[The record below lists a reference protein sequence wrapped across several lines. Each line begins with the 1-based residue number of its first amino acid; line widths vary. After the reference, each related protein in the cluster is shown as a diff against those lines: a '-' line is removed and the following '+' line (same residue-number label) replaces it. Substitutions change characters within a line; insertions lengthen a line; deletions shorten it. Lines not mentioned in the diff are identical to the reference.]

1 MGQGCCYQKYAKCE
15 DCGYVTYNDCR
26 TFRLWRVKW
35 ILKDILPMT
44 LRKVTPLKKGFCYY
58 GTSEDLIKQYAAN
71 TALKIQKPL
80 KKLKLNQL
88 ISIVLEQE
96 EFNASVVYVECKK
109 SIPDNV
115 KIQQVVESFVDK
127 LIMRGVTVF
136 IYSYQSVIKPA
147 DDWRK
152 ISKKEED
159 DL

>member
-1 MGQGCCYQKYAKCE
+1 M
-15 DCGYVTYNDCR
+15 
-26 TFRLWRVKW
+26 
-35 ILKDILPMT
+35 
-44 LRKVTPLKKGFCYY
+44 
-58 GTSEDLIKQYAAN
+58 
-71 TALKIQKPL
+71 
-80 KKLKLNQL
+80 

-152 ISKKEED
+152 SLKKKRMIYD
-159 DL
+159 